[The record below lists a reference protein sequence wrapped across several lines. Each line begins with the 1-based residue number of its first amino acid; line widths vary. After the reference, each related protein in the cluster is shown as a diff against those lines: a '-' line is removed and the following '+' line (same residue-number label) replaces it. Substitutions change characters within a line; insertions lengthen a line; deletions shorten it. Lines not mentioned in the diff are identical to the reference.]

1 MTIAILAALLTNI
14 VVYTCQIIGWVKDCK
29 EIGKERL
36 AVPLPDR
43 LRATFLCITLPCII
57 GLVWRE

>member
-1 MTIAILAALLTNI
+1 MKIAILVTLLINI
-14 VVYTCQIIGWVKDCK
+14 VVYTCQIISWVKDCK

-43 LRATFLCITLPCII
+43 LKATFLCITLPCII
-57 GLVWRE
+57 GLVLRK

>member
-1 MTIAILAALLTNI
+1 MKIAILVILIINI

-43 LRATFLCITLPCII
+43 LRATFLFITLPCII
-57 GLVWRE
+57 GVVWRE

>member
-1 MTIAILAALLTNI
+1 MKIAILVTLLINI
-14 VVYTCQIIGWVKDCK
+14 VVYTCQIISWVKDCK
-29 EIGKERL
+29 EIGKKRL

-57 GLVWRE
+57 GLVLRK

>member
-1 MTIAILAALLTNI
+1 MKIAILVTLLINI
-14 VVYTCQIIGWVKDCK
+14 VVYTCQIISWVKDCK

-43 LRATFLCITLPCII
+43 LTATFLCITLPCII
-57 GLVWRE
+57 GLVLRK

>member
-1 MTIAILAALLTNI
+1 MKIAILVTLLINI
-14 VVYTCQIIGWVKDCK
+14 VVYTCQIISWVKDCK

-57 GLVWRE
+57 GLAWRE

>member
-1 MTIAILAALLTNI
+1 MTIAILVALLINI

-36 AVPLPDR
+36 AVSLPDR
-43 LRATFLCITLPCII
+43 LRAAFLCITLPCII
-57 GLVWRE
+57 GLAWRE